1 VNLPRLDLFREIY
14 CLIQSR
20 GPVVLLNKKVPSG
33 LHTFTALQM
42 LRVKMVTPE
51 GLASGRCRMKKRD
64 RAIQSS
70 YDVRL

>member
-1 VNLPRLDLFREIY
+1 
-14 CLIQSR
+14 
-20 GPVVLLNKKVPSG
+20 VVLLNKKAPSG
-33 LHTFTALQM
+33 LHTFTALHM

-51 GLASGRCRMKKRD
+51 GLASCRCRMKKRD